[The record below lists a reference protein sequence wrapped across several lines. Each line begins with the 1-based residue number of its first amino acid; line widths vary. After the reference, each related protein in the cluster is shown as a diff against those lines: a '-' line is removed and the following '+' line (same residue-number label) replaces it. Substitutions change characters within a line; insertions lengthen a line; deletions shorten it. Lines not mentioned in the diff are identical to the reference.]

1 MLHGF
6 ASPVQKTD
14 SFLQPAIFDPINI
27 RLPAFKQIAEN
38 SGLVYLSRRTL
49 INAPCLSPFL
59 SFLTP
64 ARRIELA
71 VRKIIPR
78 GKELNGSIIASS
90 EKPWSP
96 GEARTNGAS

>member
-14 SFLQPAIFDPINI
+14 SFLQSAIFDPINI

-49 INAPCLSPFL
+49 IN
-59 SFLTP
+59 
-64 ARRIELA
+64 
-71 VRKIIPR
+71 
-78 GKELNGSIIASS
+78 LN
-90 EKPWSP
+90 
-96 GEARTNGAS
+96 

>member
-38 SGLVYLSRRTL
+38 SGLVYVSRRIL
-49 INAPCLSPFL
+49 YSIGKDMKDDGGQ
-59 SFLTP
+59 
-64 ARRIELA
+64 ARQPGQKWNVSYDIV
-71 VRKIIPR
+71 VRVGR
-78 GKELNGSIIASS
+78 
-90 EKPWSP
+90 
-96 GEARTNGAS
+96 